1 MLIQWLEQTNLKIF
15 LSLGFPEVIN
25 SLNLDAE
32 DDFENNPN
40 TYKFQWEHGYLNG
53 APFKMEQVCSFYV
66 GEVVTSIQK
75 ALMVSSGKEI
85 VLYSTINGG
94 INALC
99 PFESRENVDF
109 FTHL

>member
-1 MLIQWLEQTNLKIF
+1 
-15 LSLGFPEVIN
+15 
-25 SLNLDAE
+25 
-32 DDFENNPN
+32 
-40 TYKFQWEHGYLNG
+40 
-53 APFKMEQVCSFYV
+53 MEQVCSFYV

-99 PFESRENVDF
+99 PFESR
-109 FTHL
+109 